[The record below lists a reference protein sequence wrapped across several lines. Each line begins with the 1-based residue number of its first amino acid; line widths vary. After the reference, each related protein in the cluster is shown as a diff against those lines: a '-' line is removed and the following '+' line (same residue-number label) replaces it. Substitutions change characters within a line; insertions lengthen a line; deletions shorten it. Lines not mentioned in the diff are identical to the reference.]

1 MSTNS
6 SGSYFCLQ
14 FQDGTSNTTTM
25 HGKLVNQKFSPHHHH
40 TCLQCTKPLLFFTS
54 IIVPSKVLIDEECLF
69 RVLVYVSSCP
79 RIYSRHPCV
88 ANNSCSY
95 LNLNHPCSPRSSLTT
110 STESCLTV
118 TVTITHCEK

>member
-25 HGKLVNQKFSPHHHH
+25 YGKLVNQKLSPCHHY
-40 TCLQCTKPLLFFTS
+40 TCLQCTKSLIFHFNNCAFKF
-54 IIVPSKVLIDEECLF
+54 VIDEECLF
-69 RVLVYVSSCP
+69 RVFVYVSSCP

-110 STESCLTV
+110 STENCLTV